1 MKEGSP
7 LFLSMKRI
15 PIKLPALCL
24 IIISILFC
32 SACQDKGKDQNL
44 AEVKEPQVRLQRKSG
59 PIKNRQDIHVET
71 IQPFTPT
78 QLIIPAIKVSAKVI
92 PVGVLDNGQMD
103 VPKDTESVGILY
115 PGVVAGE
122 RGNMVMDGHVDSYT
136 GPAVFF
142 NLKKLSPGDAIIVRN
157 QHSDQSMTYRVE
169 SVEAFK
175 TSEAPIERV
184 FGPSSGYKL
193 NLITCTGRYSR
204 KKKEHEERLVIFAKL
219 DGVK

>member
-1 MKEGSP
+1 MKMIP
-7 LFLSMKRI
+7 L
-15 PIKLPALCL
+15 KLPVLCL
-24 IIISILFC
+24 MVISIVFC
-32 SACQDKGKDQNL
+32 SACNDKAKNQNL
-44 AEVKEPQVRLQRKSG
+44 ADVREPQVRFQRKSD
-59 PIKNRQDIHVET
+59 PIKAERDIRVET
-71 IQPFTPT
+71 IQPFIPT
-78 QLIIPAIKVSAKVI
+78 QLIIPSIKVSAKVI
-92 PVGVLDNGQMD
+92 RVGVLENGQMD
-103 VPKDTESVGILY
+103 VPKDTETVGVLY

-157 QHSDQSMTYRVE
+157 PYSDRSMTYRVE